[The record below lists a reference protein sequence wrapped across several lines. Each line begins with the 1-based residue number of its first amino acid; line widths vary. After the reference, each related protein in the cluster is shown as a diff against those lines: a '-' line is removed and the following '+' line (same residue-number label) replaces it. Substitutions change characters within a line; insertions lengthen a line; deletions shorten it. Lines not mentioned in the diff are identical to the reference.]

1 MSSFRYLLS
10 DNKGVALVL
19 TVSVVSL
26 LIAVT
31 VQFSSDTRRELVG
44 SANALAMNTLG
55 IKVKSGYNL
64 AVAVLHGDGKDNES
78 DSLHDSWSLLVE
90 QDLSDFYPAGG
101 VEILVRDL
109 SGRLQLNALAGS
121 ADGGNDATANLTREI
136 LQRLLVHEIFIDV
149 DLDRA
154 ELIINAIVDWID
166 KDDQEQGLEST
177 ESSYYRGLQPSYT
190 AKNGPL
196 EFIEELLLI
205 RGITEEIYYGGKDRP
220 GLKDLVTV
228 HGNDGSI
235 NINTAPRPLL
245 QAMSP
250 AMNAEF
256 AEDLIAFRSAE
267 TNRDQL
273 ASSNWFSGV
282 LPGDVVFTPALV
294 RTTSE
299 YFQITVQA
307 TDNRLSRLLTADVHR
322 SPDNTVVMIA
332 RKME

>member
-1 MSSFRYLLS
+1 MAFLGYILR

-31 VQFSSDTRRELVG
+31 VQFSSDTRRELAG
-44 SANALAMNTLG
+44 AANGLSMNTLG

-64 AVAVLHGDGKDNES
+64 AKAVLHGDGGENEY

-90 QDLSDFYPAGG
+90 RDISDFYPAGG
-101 VEILVRDL
+101 LEIVVRDL
-109 SGRLQLNALAGS
+109 SGRLQLNSLAGS
-121 ADGGNDATANLTREI
+121 ADGGNDNTARITRDI
-136 LQRLLVHEIFIDV
+136 LQRLLVQEILIDV

-154 ELIINAIVDWID
+154 ELIVNAIVDWID
-166 KDDQEQGLEST
+166 KDDKEQGLEST
-177 ESSYYRGLQPSYT
+177 ESSYYRGLQPSYA

-205 RGITEEIYYGGKDRP
+205 RGITEEMYYGGKDRP

-228 HGNDGSI
+228 HGSDGTV

-245 QAMSP
+245 KAMSP
-250 AMNAEF
+250 MMNAEF
-256 AEDLIAFRSAE
+256 ADDLITFRAEE

-273 ASSNWFSGV
+273 GATHWYKGV
-282 LPGDVVFTPALV
+282 LPGDVDFESTLV
-294 RTTSE
+294 KNTSE
-299 YFQITVQA
+299 YFQIIVEA
-307 TDNRLSRLLTADVHR
+307 RDNRLTRLLTADVHR
-322 SPDNTVVMIA
+322 RPDGTIVTIA

>member
-1 MSSFRYLLS
+1 MALPKKLIS
-10 DNKGVALVL
+10 NNNGVALIL

-31 VQFSSDTRRELVG
+31 VQFSSDMRRELVG
-44 SANALAMNTLG
+44 SANALSINTLG

-64 AVAVLHGDGKDNES
+64 AKAVLHGDGADNDF
-78 DSLHDSWSLLVE
+78 DSLHDSWSLLAE

-101 VEILVRDL
+101 VEVLVRDL

-121 ADGGNDATANLTREI
+121 ADGGDDAVAAQTREI

-154 ELIINAIVDWID
+154 ELIIDAIVDWID
-166 KDDQEQGLEST
+166 GDDKEQGLDST

-205 RGITEEIYYGGKDRP
+205 RGITEDVYYGGEDRP

-228 HGNDGSI
+228 HGNDGII
-235 NINTAPRPLL
+235 NINTASRALL

-250 AMNAEF
+250 AMSADLAN
-256 AEDLIAFRSAE
+256 DLIAFRADE
-267 TNRDQL
+267 TNREQL
-273 ASSNWFSGV
+273 AGSGWYKGV
-282 LPGDVVFTPALV
+282 LPGDVDLGSTVV
-294 RTTSE
+294 GTTSE
-299 YFQITVQA
+299 YFRIIVQA
-307 TDNRLSRLLTADVHR
+307 TDNRMNKLLIADVHR
-322 SPDNTVVMIA
+322 QQDNTIVMIA